1 MELEAKKIKKIKI
14 EEISKEHFGDR
25 VCLDFNS
32 LLGENEG
39 LLVGNYSR
47 GLFLI
52 NNEKAPEA
60 QKYEIEERPFRV
72 NAGVVSAY
80 VYMPNGK
87 TKYLSE
93 LRTGDKVLI
102 INPKGHAREV
112 EITRLKIETRPMT
125 LIRGTSIYDKEIP
138 LETERDLTYFKTYRE
153 IFKWYDPHT
162 MDPILKVQD
171 VESYIGKKL
180 HVKMDISTY
189 VQTAETVR
197 LVKAPE
203 EKPISITDLEL
214 GMEVYAYIINPTL
227 RGRHFGTEYE
237 GFCLEV

>member
-1 MELEAKKIKKIKI
+1 MELEAKKIKEIKI

-52 NNEKAPEA
+52 NNEKAPEN
-60 QKYEIEERPFRV
+60 QRYEIEERPFRV

-80 VYMPNGK
+80 VYMPNSN
-87 TKYLSE
+87 TKYICE
-93 LRTGDKVLI
+93 LRTRDKVLVV
-102 INPKGHAREV
+102 NPKGIAREV
-112 EITRLKIETRPMT
+112 EITRLKIEKRPMT
-125 LIRGTSIYDKEIP
+125 FIKGTSIYDKEIP
-138 LETERDLTYFKTYRE
+138 LENEKDLNYFKMYRE
-153 IFKWYDPHT
+153 IFKWYDPET
-162 MDPILKVQD
+162 MKQILKIQ
-171 VESYIGKKL
+171 ELENYLGKKL
-180 HVKMDISTY
+180 HVEMDVSTF

-203 EKPISITDLEL
+203 EKPISITDLEP
-214 GMEVYAYIINPTL
+214 GMEVYAYITNPTL
-227 RGRHFGTEYE
+227 KGRHFGTAYE
-237 GFCLEV
+237 GFCLEI